1 MDLSD
6 SNLIIGDLRSM
17 QIQSPEKENDR
28 DYLHLLFL
36 MEAVEHF
43 ISFGVPSGCEYLR
56 DEDVFEDICKD
67 FHGVTEVSKRLKKLD
82 SYIKKIKE
90 DSRMLAF
97 SNKQITPRYFTSYTQ
112 QHFPC
117 LNAKMVVGHSGYYG
131 MACEDEQE
139 NYIKEFAKGDTQ
151 LIVTTSV
158 LEEGID
164 VGQCDTVV
172 AFTELKSLI
181 GFIQIRGGTRK

>member
-67 FHGVTEVSKRLKKLD
+67 FHGVTEVSKRLQKLD
-82 SYIKKIKE
+82 SRINKIKE
-90 DSRMLAF
+90 DFRMLVFA
-97 SNKQITPRYFTSYTQ
+97 NKRITPRYLTSYTQ
-112 QHFPC
+112 KKCPMFKC
-117 LNAKMVVGHSGYYG
+117 KNGCWA
-131 MACEDEQE
+131 
-139 NYIKEFAKGDTQ
+139 
-151 LIVTTSV
+151 
-158 LEEGID
+158 
-164 VGQCDTVV
+164 
-172 AFTELKSLI
+172 
-181 GFIQIRGGTRK
+181 